1 MKCFQTLLTKSP
13 TSGRGVRYR
22 LLSPSERDQV
32 LFNAARAAGADASRQ
47 EMAVYAAREGAK
59 AMLVAITD
67 TAVKTMA
74 GAAWSKVTPEIL
86 TLPGKLCYDSIFSA
100 KDDEILCGLYQ
111 HNHGVSQEDI
121 EEISSKAEEVQEA

>member
-1 MKCFQTLLTKSP
+1 MKCFQTLLNKSP

-32 LFNAARAAGADASRQ
+32 LFNAARAAGADATRQ

-67 TAVKTMA
+67 VPVKTMA

-86 TLPGKLCYDSIFSA
+86 TLPGKLCYDSIFTS